1 MILFVFFL
9 MKRKCK
15 LFHQYHQKQTI
26 TSHLNSLNINI
37 PRHMTLETLARPS
50 CGQAHRC
57 GGVKPV
63 NGIQTAIHI
72 YKINDIKG
80 LPDILWCR
88 KQVYICITMAGLT
101 HANLG
106 PSKIYTSFSRCLF
119 FKLLLIWFSLWLELE
134 VWIEWLI
141 VV

>member
-1 MILFVFFL
+1 MFSFL
-9 MKRKCK
+9 GKESVNSVGQ

-57 GGVKPV
+57 GGDKPV
-63 NGIQTAIHI
+63 NGIQTTIHI

-80 LPDILWCR
+80 LPDIL
-88 KQVYICITMAGLT
+88 
-101 HANLG
+101 
-106 PSKIYTSFSRCLF
+106 
-119 FKLLLIWFSLWLELE
+119 
-134 VWIEWLI
+134 
-141 VV
+141 